1 MNIDLFKKENPKFFR
16 RHHLY
21 NFKNV
26 IFRNN
31 NIEIISISSI
41 EEINEDFLFDDYDY
55 KDIDYINDIKD
66 ENLFNFKSK
75 LINFS
80 FEEKSIN
87 IKEGF
92 TVKLNL
98 NEYLMKNISI
108 NGIIYF
114 RNFIKKGNN
123 IESTITSYIIEE
135 TYIFIIFNNYQKNNN
150 IINEIIFEDS
160 KIEINNDILKYQIKK
175 KIKFRY
181 YVEKITLIGKEKELS
196 FYEYLYKGQIN
207 KFICYINIIGGY
219 FYEFLYDSLE
229 YESLPNKQLIK
240 INNKDIEIVIND
252 DFNNKFKRRFNIIN
266 INNKK

>member
-55 KDIDYINDIKD
+55 KDIYHINDIKD

-98 NEYLMKNISI
+98 NEYLMKNIST
-108 NGIIYF
+108 NG
-114 RNFIKKGNN
+114 
-123 IESTITSYIIEE
+123 
-135 TYIFIIFNNYQKNNN
+135 
-150 IINEIIFEDS
+150 
-160 KIEINNDILKYQIKK
+160 
-175 KIKFRY
+175 
-181 YVEKITLIGKEKELS
+181 
-196 FYEYLYKGQIN
+196 
-207 KFICYINIIGGY
+207 
-219 FYEFLYDSLE
+219 
-229 YESLPNKQLIK
+229 
-240 INNKDIEIVIND
+240 
-252 DFNNKFKRRFNIIN
+252 
-266 INNKK
+266 